1 MLEKVI
7 EIKNKS
13 GIHARPASM
22 LVREAS
28 KYKSDITI
36 IKGNS
41 ELNAKSIMNVM
52 GMGAKCGDEI
62 TIRVSGE
69 DEKLAFKEI
78 VDLIERGFDE

>member
-41 ELNAKSIMNVM
+41 ELN
-52 GMGAKCGDEI
+52 
-62 TIRVSGE
+62 T
-69 DEKLAFKEI
+69 KEYY
-78 VDLIERGFDE
+78 ECNGYGSKMRR